1 MKIQAPKG
9 TKDVL
14 PEESYIWQYVE
25 NKFREVCKLYGYQEV
40 RFPTFEYTEL
50 FQRGVGE
57 TTDVVQKE
65 MYTFLDKGGRSITL
79 RPEGTASTARLFIE
93 HGFASRP
100 MPQRF
105 YYIISAFRYENT
117 QGGRFR
123 EFHQFGI
130 ENFGSSSPVT
140 DAEVISLAYNF
151 FTSVGLDNITVNINS
166 IGCPMCRKEYVK
178 NLKEYFSAN
187 SQKLCTTCHQRLDKN
202 PMRILDCK
210 EEGCK
215 LVAKDA
221 PKPIDYLCDDC
232 KDHFERVKTYLDQ
245 AKVLYKVD
253 PFIVRGLDYYTKTVF
268 EIVANVSEKELAI
281 CGGGRYDNLIEQIGG
296 NSTPGIGFAIG
307 VERLLMLLEQNGLL
321 PARPQVPEVF
331 VATIGE
337 NSLKKAFE
345 IASRLRFEGISTI
358 IEEMSRSLKS
368 QMKYADKIG
377 CQFSIIIGDDEIAK
391 GVCKIR
397 NMRTSLEDEVN
408 IDSICQ
414 YLKEKLR
421 K

>member
-25 NKFREVCKLYGYQEV
+25 DRFKNICRLYGYNEV

-50 FQRGVGE
+50 FQRGVGD
-57 TTDVVQKE
+57 TTDIVQKE

-79 RPEGTASTARLFIE
+79 RPEGTASVARLFIE

-130 ENFGSSSPVT
+130 ENFGAKFPIT
-140 DAEVISLAYNF
+140 DAQVISLAYNF
-151 FTSVGLDNITVNINS
+151 FTSLGLDTIKVNINS
-166 IGCPMCRKEYVK
+166 IGCPVCRGDYLKS
-178 NLKEYFSAN
+178 LKEYFSDHKE
-187 SQKLCTTCHQRLDKN
+187 SLCATCIQRLEKN

-215 LVAKDA
+215 LIAKDA
-221 PKPIDYLCDDC
+221 PKPIDYLCDEC
-232 KDHFERVKTYLDQ
+232 KGHFEMLRSYLD
-245 AKVLYKVD
+245 VTRIPYMVD
-253 PFIVRGLDYYTKTVF
+253 PYIVRGLDYYTKTVF
-268 EIVANVSEKELAI
+268 EIVDEVLDKELAI

-296 NSTPGIGFAIG
+296 EAIPGIGFAIG
-307 VERLLMLLEQNGLL
+307 VERLIMLLSQKGLL
-321 PARPQVPEVF
+321 PQTEKNPQVF
-331 VATIGE
+331 IAALGE
-337 NSLKKAFE
+337 TALKKSIL
-345 IASRLRFEGISTI
+345 IAAMLRNQGISTVM
-358 IEEMSRSLKS
+358 EELSRSLKS
-368 QMKYADKIG
+368 QMKYADKLG
-377 CQFSIIIGDDEIAK
+377 CEYVLIIGDDEIEK
-391 GVCKIR
+391 GVCRLKNMKTSSEKIT
-397 NMRTSLEDEVN
+397 NLDEVVK
-408 IDSICQ
+408 SIQ
-414 YLKEKLR
+414 AGF
-421 K
+421 

>member
-57 TTDVVQKE
+57 TTDIVQKE

-79 RPEGTASTARLFIE
+79 RPEGTASAARLFIE

-151 FTSVGLDNITVNINS
+151 FTSIGLDNITVNINS
-166 IGCPMCRKEYVK
+166 IGCPVCRKEYVK

-215 LVAKDA
+215 LVTKDA

-232 KDHFERVKTYLDQ
+232 KSHFEKVKTYLDQ

-268 EIVANVSEKELAI
+268 EIVATVTEKELAI

-307 VERLLMLLEQNGLL
+307 VERLLMLLAQNGLF
-321 PARPQVPEVF
+321 PTRPQVPEVF

-377 CQFSIIIGDDEIAK
+377 CQFSIIIGDEEIAK

-397 NMRTSLEDEVN
+397 NMRTSSEDEVN
-408 IDSICQ
+408 IESICQ
-414 YLKEKLR
+414 YLKEKLQ